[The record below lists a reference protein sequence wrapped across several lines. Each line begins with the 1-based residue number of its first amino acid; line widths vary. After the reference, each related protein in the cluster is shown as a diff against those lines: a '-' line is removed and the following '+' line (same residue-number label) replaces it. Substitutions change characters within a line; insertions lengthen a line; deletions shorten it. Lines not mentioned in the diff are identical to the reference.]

1 MTPVSIAAVGDI
13 MLGDSPQVF
22 GYGVA
27 SAIRKDGG
35 PRLFDSVGKSLHE
48 ADLTVANL
56 EIVLSTTPTGARFSD
71 RIYRGDPGVA
81 PGLRSAGIDVVSVCT
96 NHTMQHGAEAFA
108 EFVACLRDA
117 GLVVAGADVPALGV
131 SRQVCCERRGVRIA
145 VLSYNFRPIQYT
157 VAPPAWPV
165 PDVSLI
171 LGDIEQARGQAD
183 VIMVTLHWG
192 DEFISHPSPWQVSTA
207 RALVDA
213 GAAIVIG
220 HHPHI
225 VQGVEAY
232 RGGVIAYSLGNFVFD
247 QWQTRLRRS
256 MILHLTVHDPSQ
268 IEYRIEPV
276 FIDERYRPVPCA
288 GRQLDEE
295 LAYHQALGQLI
306 GRCDDITYRSEL
318 AARYQEFR
326 REIIVH
332 YLTRAWKFKPADLLA
347 NVSEIIRRR
356 L

>member
-27 SAIRKDGG
+27 SAIRRDGG
-35 PRLFDSVGKSLHE
+35 RRLFDAVGTTLQE

-56 EIVLSTTPTGARFSD
+56 EIALSKTPARARFSD
-71 RIYRGDPGVA
+71 RIYRGDPAVA
-81 PGLRSAGIDVVSVCT
+81 PVLRAAGIDVVSVCT
-96 NHTMQHGAEAFA
+96 NHTMQHGEAAFA
-108 EFVACLRDA
+108 EFIACLREA
-117 GLVVAGADVPALGV
+117 GLAVSGADLPTPGV
-131 SRQVCCERRGVRIA
+131 SRQVLCERQGVRIA
-145 VLSYNFRPIQYT
+145 VLSYNFRPMQYT
-157 VAPPAWPV
+157 AAAPAWPA
-165 PDVSLI
+165 PDLPLI

-183 VIMVTLHWG
+183 VVMVTLHWG
-192 DEFISHPSPWQVSTA
+192 DEFISYPSPWQVTTA

-225 VQGVEAY
+225 VQGVESH

-247 QWQTRLRRS
+247 QWQPRLRRS
-256 MILHLTVHDPSQ
+256 MILHLTVHDPRRV
-268 IEYRIEPV
+268 EYRIEPV
-276 FIDERYRPVPCA
+276 FIDDGYRPVPCA
-288 GRQLDEE
+288 DRQRVEE
-295 LAYHQALGQLI
+295 LAYHQSLSQLI
-306 GRCDDITYRSEL
+306 GRHDESTYQSEL

-326 REIIVH
+326 REIAVH
-332 YLTRAWKFKPADLLA
+332 YLTKVWTFKPTDLLA
-347 NVSEIIRRR
+347 NVAEMVRRR